1 MLAIVDPVARQN
13 AIMTGAV
20 DAIDRVDVK
29 TVSLLER
36 NPNLVIESVA
46 GTQHYTFPMRVNAAP
61 FDNKDVRLA
70 LKYAVKRD
78 EMLEKVL
85 NGYGVVGNDIPL
97 SPNQKFYN
105 SDIPQRAYDP
115 DKAKFHLKQAGM
127 EDLSVEM
134 YAANAAFSGALDAA
148 QLYAASASAAGIN
161 ITINRASDD
170 GYWSNIWNSK
180 PWCACYWGGRPMPD
194 LMFSTAYQSGV
205 PWNDTAWSNE
215 RFDELLI
222 KARSELDEG
231 LRTEMYNEMQ
241 VILHDDGGLIA
252 PMFASY
258 VSAITKNVQHGAM
271 ASNWSL
277 DGERWMERWWFA

>member
-1 MLAIVDPVARQN
+1 M
-13 AIMTGAV
+13 
-20 DAIDRVDVK
+20 
-29 TVSLLER
+29 
-36 NPNLVIESVA
+36 
-46 GTQHYTFPMRVNAAP
+46 
-61 FDNKDVRLA
+61 
-70 LKYAVKRD
+70 
-78 EMLEKVL
+78 
-85 NGYGVVGNDIPL
+85 VGNDIPL

-170 GYWSNIWNSK
+170 GYWSNIWNAK
-180 PWCACYWGGRPMPD
+180 PWCACYWGGRPVPD